1 MRKARSSTAVA
12 EGSRSSTAVAEGS
25 RSRRPGRVF
34 PDWRRDVAFPL
45 TTALVLFGLFVV
57 GGLVGAAVVGGA
69 SANKLVT
76 SMFIDAIMVIGIQ
89 IYVGNTGVFSFGH
102 IGFGAVS
109 GYIFAIFAISPEA
122 KATRIPEA
130 PFGLVDVSL
139 SPLAA
144 TMVSLVATV
153 VVAAVVGV
161 GLGRSGA
168 RSGSVAATVIT
179 LALLFFTHEVAKSWT
194 DVTGGE
200 RAGLTFG
207 IGDTLHTRTPVYL
220 VLFVSIVAALLFARS
235 RAGRLNH
242 AAREDN
248 LAARAMGINPVV
260 QQTGALLLSVA
271 VVSLAASLRVYEIG
285 SILPSLFFFDYTL
298 LTLVMLVV
306 GGRRGVT
313 GALLGVAVIT
323 VVRESAR
330 RLGSDGYE
338 LFGLGL
344 DGHLDWVFREGLPT
358 VLLGLAMVGFMIWRP
373 DGVLDDWEI
382 DAWLWR
388 RFSRAE
394 RPTQAVEP
402 PAPGPLELAASGVTV
417 EFGGFR
423 ALDGASVEVANHE
436 VVGLIGPNGAGKT
449 TLVNVMTGI
458 VEPTSGE
465 VRLGELQL
473 TSEPSH
479 EIARAGLVR
488 TFQNLRLFSSLTVR
502 ENVEVAAL
510 VAAAH
515 RNTDGRIDVDGIVAG
530 SGLWDQRDRR
540 AGQLDYGNSRRLELA
555 RAAAAAPAFLLL
567 DEPTS
572 GMSDSESLAMVDSV
586 RRMAAAVG
594 AGVLVIDHDLNFING
609 ICDRVYCLDQGRMI
623 AAGTPAEVQADPMV
637 QAAYLGQAAQ
647 PGGGL
652 P

>member
-1 MRKARSSTAVA
+1 MTPDTSASSVTGSPSAGAR
-12 EGSRSSTAVAEGS
+12 G
-25 RSRRPGRVF
+25 RRRLRQAGPIF
-34 PDWRRDVAFPL
+34 PDLRRDVAFPL
-45 TTALVLFGLFVV
+45 AAALVLFAMFVGAGL
-57 GGLVGAAVVGGA
+57 LYAAVVGGGA
-69 SANKLVT
+69 SGNKLIT
-76 SMFIDAIMVIGIQ
+76 AMFIDAIMVIGIQ

-102 IGFGAVS
+102 IGFGAVA
-109 GYIFAIFAISPEA
+109 GYIFAIFAIGPDA
-122 KATRIPEA
+122 KATRIPDA
-130 PFGLVDVSL
+130 PYGLVDVSL
-139 SPLAA
+139 SPLTATVVSLAA
-144 TMVSLVATV
+144 TL
-153 VVAAVVGV
+153 VVAAVVGI

-179 LALLFFTHEVAKSWT
+179 LALLFFTHEIARSWT
-194 DVTGGE
+194 DLTGGE

-207 IGDTLHTRTPVYL
+207 IGDTLQTRTPIYL
-220 VLFVSIVAALLFARS
+220 VLFASIVAALLFARS
-235 RAGRLNH
+235 RTGRLSH

-260 QQTGALLLSVA
+260 QQTVALLLSVA

-373 DGVLDDWEI
+373 NGLLDDWEM
-382 DAWLWR
+382 DSWMWR
-388 RFSRAE
+388 RFIRAE
-394 RPTQAVEP
+394 RPDP
-402 PAPGPLELAASGVTV
+402 PATSAMPDALELEANGVTV

-423 ALDGASVEVANHE
+423 ALNRASIQASNNEI
-436 VVGLIGPNGAGKT
+436 VGLIGPNGAGKT

-458 VEPTSGE
+458 VEPSDGE

-502 ENVEVAAL
+502 ENVEAAAL
-510 VAAAH
+510 VAAVH
-515 RNTDGRIDVDGIVAG
+515 HSGRRDVDEIVAG
-530 SGLWDQRDRR
+530 AGLWDQRDRR
-540 AGQLDYGNSRRLELA
+540 AAQLDYGNSRRLELA

-572 GMSDSESLAMVDSV
+572 GMSDAESLAMVDSV

-594 AGVLVIDHDLNFING
+594 AGVLVIDHDLNFITG
-609 ICDRVYCLDQGRMI
+609 ICDRVYCLDQGRVI
-623 AAGTPAEVQADPMV
+623 ASGTPAEVQAHPAV
-637 QAAYLGQAAQ
+637 RAAYLGEAAQ
-647 PGGGL
+647 PGEDL
-652 P
+652 T

>member
-1 MRKARSSTAVA
+1 MPDTSASPVTGSPSAGAR
-12 EGSRSSTAVAEGS
+12 G
-25 RSRRPGRVF
+25 RRRLRRAGPVF
-34 PDWRRDVAFPL
+34 PDLRRDVAFPL
-45 TTALVLFGLFVV
+45 ATALVLFAMFVGAGL
-57 GGLVGAAVVGGA
+57 LYAAVVGGGA
-69 SANKLVT
+69 SGNKLIT
-76 SMFIDAIMVIGIQ
+76 AMFIDAIMVIGIQ

-102 IGFGAVS
+102 IGFGAVA
-109 GYIFAIFAISPEA
+109 GYIFAIFAIGPDA
-122 KATRIPEA
+122 KATRIPDA

-139 SPLAA
+139 SPLTATVVSLAA
-144 TMVSLVATV
+144 TL
-153 VVAAVVGV
+153 VVAAVVGI

-179 LALLFFTHEVAKSWT
+179 LALLFFTHEVARSWT
-194 DVTGGE
+194 DLTGGE

-207 IGDTLHTRTPVYL
+207 IGDTLQTRTPIYL
-220 VLFVSIVAALLFARS
+220 VLFASIVAALLFARS
-235 RAGRLNH
+235 RTGRLSH

-260 QQTGALLLSVA
+260 QQTVALLLSVA

-338 LFGLGL
+338 IFGLGL

-373 DGVLDDWEI
+373 NGLLDDWEM
-382 DAWLWR
+382 DSWMWR
-388 RFSRAE
+388 RFIRAE
-394 RPTQAVEP
+394 RPDP
-402 PAPGPLELAASGVTV
+402 PATSAMPDALELEANGVTV

-423 ALDGASVEVANHE
+423 ALNRASIQASNNEI
-436 VVGLIGPNGAGKT
+436 VGLIGPNGAGKT
-449 TLVNVMTGI
+449 TLVNVMTGM
-458 VEPTSGE
+458 VEPSDGE

-502 ENVEVAAL
+502 ENVEAAAL
-510 VAAAH
+510 VAAVH
-515 RNTDGRIDVDGIVAG
+515 HSGRRDVDEIVAG
-530 SGLWDQRDRR
+530 AGLWDQRDRR
-540 AGQLDYGNSRRLELA
+540 AAQLDYGNSRRLELA

-572 GMSDSESLAMVDSV
+572 GMSDAESLAMVDSV

-594 AGVLVIDHDLNFING
+594 AGVLVIDHDLNFITG
-609 ICDRVYCLDQGRMI
+609 ICDRVYCLDQGRVI
-623 AAGTPAEVQADPMV
+623 ASGTPAEVQTHPAV
-637 QAAYLGQAAQ
+637 RAAYLGEAAQ
-647 PGGGL
+647 SGEDL
-652 P
+652 T